1 MSEAAISFGN
11 IAKKTTETTGS
22 PLMSGEPWFK
32 SPREEVGLTF
42 WAGGLFGRDLT
53 VDRDFCDRIAER
65 WDLKDKGL
73 SLSFGGLLSQ
83 EFWLATDQCER
94 K

>member
-1 MSEAAISFGN
+1 
-11 IAKKTTETTGS
+11 
-22 PLMSGEPWFK
+22 
-32 SPREEVGLTF
+32 
-42 WAGGLFGRDLT
+42 LT